1 MMDDLQTA
9 FDRGFEAVKQY
20 VDAELRAVSTLPPEL
35 AEQVAGAVRMLH
47 EVPPLEQRTQ
57 PSMPLRVTR
66 IERDGDGFRVT
77 HES

>member
-20 VDAELRAVSTLPPEL
+20 VDAELRAVSMLPPDV
-35 AEQVAGAVRMLH
+35 AEQVASAVRLLH
-47 EVPPLEQRTQ
+47 ETPSLEQRAQ
-57 PSMPLRVTR
+57 PMPSRVTR